1 MIDHKSV
8 PDPIEF
14 SMTAPPPNKTAQ
26 RALECL
32 EEIALEKGLDGLS
45 MRDVAKRMGIS
56 LAALQYHYASKAQL
70 IEVFIQSKTAEYGAE
85 IDALRSAT
93 PAQGESLL
101 QSVVGFAVDE
111 TLHQARNGIFSMLE
125 ARAQH
130 DPATAEAMN
139 RFVEGYILSARNL
152 ILSEHPGIDPAK
164 ALTAATLIVT
174 LIEGT
179 TTTTPAAA
187 ALGLPPEDLKK
198 ALVAAAMG
206 ILRS

>member
-1 MIDHKSV
+1 
-8 PDPIEF
+8 
-14 SMTAPPPNKTAQ
+14 
-26 RALECL
+26 
-32 EEIALEKGLDGLS
+32 
-45 MRDVAKRMGIS
+45 
-56 LAALQYHYASKAQL
+56 
-70 IEVFIQSKTAEYGAE
+70 
-85 IDALRSAT
+85 
-93 PAQGESLL
+93 
-101 QSVVGFAVDE
+101 
-111 TLHQARNGIFSMLE
+111 
-125 ARAQH
+125 
-130 DPATAEAMN
+130 MN